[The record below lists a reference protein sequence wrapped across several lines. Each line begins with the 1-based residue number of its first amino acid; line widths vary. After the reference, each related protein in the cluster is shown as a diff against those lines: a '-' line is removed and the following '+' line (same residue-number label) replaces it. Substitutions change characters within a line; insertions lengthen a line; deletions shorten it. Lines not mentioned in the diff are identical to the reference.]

1 MRNLPLFL
9 SRVLFFSVLI
19 IFNYTIQAQ
28 DKSFVVVL
36 DAGHGGHDSGN
47 RGNGYYEKEIAL
59 KIALRVGAQLEK
71 VSGVKVIYT
80 RKKDVFVDLIERANI
95 ANKADAD
102 LFVSIH
108 CDAFTSSKAFGAG
121 TFVLGLHENE

>member
-1 MRNLPLFL
+1 MILFL
-9 SRVLFFSVLI
+9 VICPQHGFSQSKE
-19 IFNYTIQAQ
+19 T
-28 DKSFVVVL
+28 KPFVVVL

-71 VSGVKVIYT
+71 NPDLRVIFT

-95 ANKADAD
+95 ANRADAD

-108 CDAFTSSKAFGAG
+108 CDAFTSSKAFVS
-121 TFVLGLHENE
+121 TLDS